1 MKESRRL
8 KGRVGQLEAKAA
20 TPDREPV
27 EIGDVRVEEG
37 DNRVRVI
44 FPGKPTESVRAKL
57 KSNGFHWSKSEG
69 AWQRMSSQWAWD
81 LAQSIAREVVAVSP

>member
-1 MKESRRL
+1 MRPLRVKESRRL

-44 FPGKPTESVRAKL
+44 FPGKPAESVRAKL
-57 KSNGFHWSKSEG
+57 KSEG